1 MLKDID
7 YVLLEIQRLA
17 PPMKEVDVEVIVA
30 WVDLASEFVSPSR
43 FGKSYFKALALYTLH
58 LMTLDGAMKQEGES
72 VESYSRRTASFSLTG
87 EFSQT
92 FDRVSADSSGK
103 TIRQTPWG
111 QMYELLLKK
120 NGGGFGIISG
130 LRKRTPACAHKID
143 RSSIQEL
150 IDGIALNSGRINSL
164 GEYLIGK
171 EVMRAPQ

>member
-1 MLKDID
+1 MGEI
-7 YVLLEIQRLA
+7 LEQIFKLA
-17 PPMKEVDVEVIVA
+17 PAFRKVDPELIAA
-30 WVDLASEFVSPSR
+30 WVELAQDFVC
-43 FGKSYFKALALYTLH
+43 KKHFKDKYNRAVALYTLH
-58 LMTLDGAMKQEGES
+58 LMTLDGAMKEEGES
-72 VESYSRRTASFSLTG
+72 IESYSQRVSSFSLTG

-111 QMYELLLKK
+111 KMYELLLKK
-120 NGGGFGIISG
+120 KGGGFGLISG
-130 LRKRTPACAHKID
+130 FRKRTTTCIHRIE

-171 EVMRAPQ
+171 EVKRSAK

>member
-1 MLKDID
+1 MLRDID

-17 PPMKEVDVEVIVA
+17 PPMKAVNVEIIAA
-30 WVDLASEFVSPSR
+30 WIDLASEFVSPSR
-43 FGKSYFKALALYTLH
+43 FGDAYYKALALYTLH
-58 LMTLDGAMKQEGES
+58 LMALDGAMKQEGEN
-72 VESYSRRTASFSLTG
+72 VESYSRRVASFSLTG

-111 QMYELLLKK
+111 KMYELLLKK
-120 NGGGFGIISG
+120 KGGGFGLISG
-130 LRKRTPACAHKID
+130 LRKRATTCIHRIE

-171 EVMRAPQ
+171 EVKRSDQ